1 MKFVLACK
9 LTEEDGYVQQMEYSP
24 IIGGYTLVLS
34 SGKALF
40 VIPPSIKVENSVS
53 DATGVLKDQMPP
65 IFYYFLFDLISPMW
79 RFSTL

>member
-40 VIPPSIKVENSVS
+40 VIPPSIKVETSVS
-53 DATGVLKDQMPP
+53 DATGVLKGQMPP
-65 IFYYFLFDLISPMW
+65 IFYLLFSI
-79 RFSTL
+79 